1 MKGVG
6 RSLAMEALY
15 RLECHFLLQPSHFS
29 DLNLVIL
36 NLYLSE
42 LRLSRKEFSTLAR
55 VKHRKIKVS
64 YTHLFMT
71 KKKRYKT
78 LIKLKVYTTV

>member
-36 NLYLSE
+36 NLYLPE
-42 LRLSRKEFSTLAR
+42 LRLSRKEFSTLDR
-55 VKHRKIKVS
+55 VKHGQIKVS
-64 YTHLFMT
+64 YTHSSPLHEKN
-71 KKKRYKT
+71 KK
-78 LIKLKVYTTV
+78 